1 MAAPLPRIVKQLG
14 WVSFFTDVASDMI
27 YPLLPAFL
35 RTIGGGPEALGLMEG
50 VAEMVSALVKRQAG
64 VASDRAGSRKPFV
77 VAGYALASLA
87 RPLMALAVAPWQV
100 VLLRALDRTGKGI
113 RTAPRDALVAGA
125 VPEADRG
132 AAFGY
137 HRAMD
142 NAGATLGPIVAFAL
156 MRGLDLG
163 IRTVFAL
170 ALVPALA
177 SVVIV
182 SLVRERRAEPEPAPR
197 EAATEDAP
205 VDAASAPLGPEA
217 RRFLVCVA
225 FFTLGASADSFLL
238 LRLRDLGLA
247 EAWLPIAWLSLNAVK
262 ALTNVPGGR
271 LADRV
276 GRKKTLLA
284 AWALYVITYATFPF
298 APTPAVA
305 WAIMLVYGAYY
316 GLSEGVEKA
325 LLSSLVPKR
334 QQGRAFGTLHAA
346 TALAVL
352 PANAAFGFLY
362 ARSAPL
368 AFGAS
373 AGLASVGLVL
383 LAALVRPPSAG
394 TAS

>member
-1 MAAPLPRIVKQLG
+1 LAAPLPRIVKQLG

-132 AAFGY
+132 AAFGF

-182 SLVRERRAEPEPAPR
+182 SLVREQRAEPKPSPTPAPASAD
-197 EAATEDAP
+197 E
-205 VDAASAPLGPEA
+205 VSAPLGPEA

-247 EAWLPIAWLSLNAVK
+247 EAWLPVAWLSLNAVK

-284 AWALYVITYATFPF
+284 AWALYVITYAAFPL
-298 APTPAVA
+298 ARTPAVA
-305 WAIMLVYGAYY
+305 WAIMLAYGAYY

-346 TALAVL
+346 TAIAVL

-362 ARSAPL
+362 AKSAPL

-373 AGLASVGLVL
+373 AALASVGLVL
-383 LAALVRPPSAG
+383 LAALVRPPPAG